1 MSLIFF
7 EGQGRKSKF
16 AVTGGKNVA
25 NVCDLEWVLF
35 GYFEFPS
42 DVAMIL
48 KIILYKLLDVSS
60 CKAVGLTKI
69 YCRGCFWVETKA
81 GGRAGAGLLGEQQRA
96 PPHYLWV

>member
-1 MSLIFF
+1 M
-7 EGQGRKSKF
+7 
-16 AVTGGKNVA
+16 
-25 NVCDLEWVLF
+25 LF

-69 YCRGCFWVETKA
+69 YFRGCFWVETVRPEA
-81 GGRAGAGLLGEQQRA
+81 EPELVLLGRGSKSLPLTVGLGGAEIN
-96 PPHYLWV
+96 LGTFSTL